1 MAYAIGRIAKQKG
14 GTVGSSSLHNNRQ
27 RETPNADP
35 SREQENRELIGAGR
49 SAPEMVREVI
59 EAHGGKP
66 RSDSVEAVEVLLTAS
81 PEWFRDDDDLI
92 DQKKVDQFSE
102 RSVKFLKKR
111 KHGGICVKATLHM
124 DEHTPHIHA
133 IMVPI
138 DPNGKLNCKHYFGQR
153 KDLRA
158 WQTAFAREM
167 APLGLERGR
176 EGSRATHVTVQQF
189 YKEIERS
196 PELKVDHDRLPD
208 PPRLRLTKE
217 SAQKYKEALVK
228 EVLEQIK
235 EPFKTQL
242 HQAMLA
248 RDANNKLK
256 ETKSRLAKSKEEVT
270 RVWTKLYEEQYTSQQ
285 LTHELHKAQAEKQTL
300 AERCQRAEA
309 KVQDVPMHEVMT
321 QLGYRGAPAEQRG
334 FFHFVNEAR
343 NQVVTLGHGCVYDSQ
358 GQLIARN
365 SVNLVEQVMK
375 REGREVTR
383 EQAFS
388 WLVDRWGEEKAKGA
402 YLSEREQAAEEMVI
416 KQRKERSQ
424 GRALTNR
431 NETLDRPEPE
441 RVHEHTRNDQ
451 LVRDRGDRSSGP
463 SR

>member
-1 MAYAIGRIAKQKG
+1 MAYAIARMAKQKG

-35 SREQENRELIGAGR
+35 SREQDNRELIGAGR
-49 SAPEMVREVI
+49 SAPEMVRAVI

-102 RSVKFLKKR
+102 RSVKFLQQR

-124 DEHTPHIHA
+124 DEHTPHIHG

-158 WQTAFAREM
+158 WQTAFAKEM
-167 APLGLERGR
+167 KPLGLERGR
-176 EGSRATHVTVQQF
+176 EGSRATHMRVQEF
-189 YKEIERS
+189 YKSIERDPS
-196 PELKVDHDRLPD
+196 YKIDYEKLPD
-208 PPRLRLTKE
+208 PPRVRLTKD
-217 SAQKYKEALVK
+217 AADRYKQELVK
-228 EVLEQIK
+228 ELLRQIE
-235 EPFKTQL
+235 EPLRTQL
-242 HQAMLA
+242 HQGLLA
-248 RDANNKLK
+248 RDTNNKLK
-256 ETKSRLAKSKEEVT
+256 ETKQRLRASKEETT
-270 RVWTKLYEEQYTSQQ
+270 RAWTTLYEEQYKTQQ
-285 LTHELHKAQAEKQTL
+285 LEHELLKTQTEKQTL

-309 KVQDVPMHEVMT
+309 KVQDVPMHDVMT
-321 QLGYRGAPAEQRG
+321 QLGYRGVSAQQRG
-334 FFHFVNEAR
+334 FTHFVNEAR
-343 NQVVTLGHGCVYDSQ
+343 NQVVTLGHGCAYDSQ

-402 YLSEREQAAEEMVI
+402 YLSEREQAAEEMVV
-416 KQRKERSQ
+416 KQRQERTQS
-424 GRALTNR
+424 RAMANR
-431 NETLDRPEPE
+431 TETLVRPGPE
-441 RVHEHTRNDQ
+441 RVQEHARNDR
-451 LVRDRGDRSSGP
+451 LGHDRGSSGP